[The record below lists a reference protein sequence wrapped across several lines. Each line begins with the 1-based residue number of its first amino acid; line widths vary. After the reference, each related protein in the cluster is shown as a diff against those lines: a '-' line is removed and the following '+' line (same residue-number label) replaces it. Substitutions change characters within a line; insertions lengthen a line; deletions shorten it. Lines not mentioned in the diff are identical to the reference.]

1 MTKTLNIAVFG
12 LNTTDINQLKTQI
25 VLCLPSNTQ
34 PNWVNIAEEKID
46 VLFVTDIFLILLVF
60 KIP

>member
-1 MTKTLNIAVFG
+1 MTQALKIAIFG

-34 PNWVNIAEEKID
+34 PNWVNIAEEKIEYIKSHPIK
-46 VLFVTDIFLILLVF
+46 V
-60 KIP
+60 